1 MNKKQL
7 IRMSVVIIFI
17 AILVAFVLNLLFKIH
32 GIAMKANC
40 IFRMPGD
47 FSEEDILIEQ
57 PTVFQEN
64 KKIELPTKFI
74 HGITFVPER
83 TIVLPGMLHFE
94 NVPKGEFVEI

>member
-1 MNKKQL
+1 
-7 IRMSVVIIFI
+7 
-17 AILVAFVLNLLFKIH
+17 
-32 GIAMKANC
+32 MKANC

-47 FSEEDILIEQ
+47 FLEEDILIEQ

-94 NVPKGEFVEI
+94 NVPKGEFVEIEMCCQYKAIQAEG